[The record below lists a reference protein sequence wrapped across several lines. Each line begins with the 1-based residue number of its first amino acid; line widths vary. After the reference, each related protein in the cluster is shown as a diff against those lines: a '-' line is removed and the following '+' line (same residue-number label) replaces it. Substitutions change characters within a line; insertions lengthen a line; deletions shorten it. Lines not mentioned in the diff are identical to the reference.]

1 MKKAGTG
8 RVASVGG
15 RYYGMDRDNRWER
28 TKRAYDAMVTG
39 TGSAAAAVAPSNS
52 FGNRT
57 KPGVTDEFVEPGT
70 IVDAN
75 DQPIGP
81 IRDGDSVIFFNFR
94 SDRARQ
100 LTRAL
105 AFDDFDGFE
114 RSRHPK
120 ISHDDDD
127 AVRPDVH
134 VSGRVSAAVAQRIV
148 CRGDRRRSS

>member
-1 MKKAGTG
+1 M
-8 RVASVGG
+8 
-15 RYYGMDRDNRWER
+15 
-28 TKRAYDAMVTG
+28 
-39 TGSAAAAVAPSNS
+39 
-52 FGNRT
+52 
-57 KPGVTDEFVEPGT
+57 PGT
-70 IVDAN
+70 IVDAD

-114 RSRHPK
+114 RNPHPDDR
-120 ISHDDDD
+120 HDDDD

-134 VSGRVSAAVAQRIV
+134 LSGRVSAAVVDA
-148 CRGDRRRSS
+148 DRLPK